1 MFFGLCWR
9 MFFGLC
15 WRFRKPEPEDQNPNN
30 KMEGNI
36 EYTFVT
42 KGNKEVKK
50 MINRQ
55 NKLIKKQNKLMLKNN
70 ENKMIIDNRDSK
82 ITELENIIEK
92 ITEENGK
99 ITELEKIIEKIT
111 SENGLLLSENEKNK
125 KEIDVLVCEIKDSKI
140 LEENIKS
147 HAIRISEFEERFGK
161 DMQNRKKVAV
171 ETKNQEK
178 VSKKNKMRDEELFKL
193 LKDSCDEINVIQAER
208 NKHTN
213 HTSTRS
219 TKTISYFDPTIQ
231 ELRQKV
237 MMIEEEMLK
246 RGIIIKKVDNKRRR
260 MNLLDP
266 CLEKETENL
275 DELERKCKTIKFY

>member
-1 MFFGLCWR
+1 
-9 MFFGLC
+9 
-15 WRFRKPEPEDQNPNN
+15 
-30 KMEGNI
+30 MEGNI